1 MKKSREAW
9 RSWRNCKFFRIT
21 VRKRVIVSSSPRVV
35 SSETCRAR
43 QVTHMRKGGW
53 WGPGQPKGR
62 HCAQKGSRSSVPAN
76 CCHVEL
82 CEQSCQIFL
91 FSRESENISCKIFQF
106 SNMATSFPFE
116 SLTQHAGR
124 LTCPTGYQA
133 ECLRRSREVLLKCF
147 QFTLHS
153 APCG

>member
-1 MKKSREAW
+1 MGVSELEERPLGSVTRTSTLGLARLAPGVRACAC
-9 RSWRNCKFFRIT
+9 RSQA
-21 VRKRVIVSSSPRVV
+21 
-35 SSETCRAR
+35 CRAEQGR
-43 QVTHMRKGGW
+43 RREKQARLCRGTELTPYREE
-53 WGPGQPKGR
+53 GQ
-62 HCAQKGSRSSVPAN
+62 SSVPAN

-124 LTCPTGYQA
+124 LTCPIGYQA
-133 ECLRRSREVLLKCF
+133 ECLRRPREVLLKDC